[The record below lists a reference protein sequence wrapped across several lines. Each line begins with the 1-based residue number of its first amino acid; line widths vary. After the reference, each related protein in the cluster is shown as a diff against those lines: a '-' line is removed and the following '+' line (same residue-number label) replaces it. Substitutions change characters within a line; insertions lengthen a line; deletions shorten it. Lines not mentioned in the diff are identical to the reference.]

1 MGWLSM
7 IKGSVSPLIIVA
19 VLTFCCTLWVRN
31 SELTTANAKAVS
43 DNAAFV
49 AANDVLSTQLTKERL
64 EHKWVNNVVS
74 IANAETAA
82 IEPIYRERVVYV
94 EKYRSNASIAKCT
107 LAPEWVSAHD
117 AAATN
122 PYRVSEARSA
132 P

>member
-1 MGWLSM
+1 MGWLSL
-7 IKGSVSPLIIVA
+7 IKGSVGPLVIVA

-49 AANDVLSTQLTKERL
+49 VANDALSTQLTKERL
-64 EHKWVNNVVS
+64 ERKWVNNVVLA
-74 IANAETAA
+74 ANAETVA

-94 EKYRSNASIAKCT
+94 EKYRSNVNITKCILAS
-107 LAPEWVSAHD
+107 EWVSAHD

-122 PYRVSEARSA
+122 PYRMSETRSA